1 MKSILVLAALALSA
15 FAQQAT
21 IVTPTAGSNITGGSA
36 ITIEV
41 HQDMSGHVRAILIC
55 PLLFTGIRDG
65 RRAGGRHPRLPHLAR
80 RAAALGLDPSED
92 GVGDIIYAGNF
103 DPQRDPSQPQKGLFQ
118 DFAWAV
124 PADLPGPGTAEPGAL
139 TGGWG
144 ERFDVE

>member
-41 HQDMSGHVRAILIC
+41 HQDESATDDVQVAVILGFRTCPSGSCA
-55 PLLFTGIRDG
+55 GI
-65 RRAGGRHPRLPHLAR
+65 
-80 RAAALGLDPSED
+80 DPSED

-124 PADLPGPGTAEPGAL
+124 PADLPGPGLLSLVHLQAVGAVKVPVL
-139 TGGWG
+139 DTSSIQITIS
-144 ERFDVE
+144 